1 MAELVYAFDLK
12 SNGEIHMGSSPIS
25 GTSYWQIT
33 PIVVLFCWFWS
44 LLSDSISRNM
54 VRSGW
59 LRLDHDAL
67 RHAGTYS
74 NDWSSVAADYSLP
87 ARAHAYDLHF
97 DHLSTYTTSGPD
109 NRYYGLPVR
118 CLVYYFVRND
128 GTRRLRTTN
137 RCFCFLKIDSMRW

>member
-1 MAELVYAFDLK
+1 
-12 SNGEIHMGSSPIS
+12 
-25 GTSYWQIT
+25 
-33 PIVVLFCWFWS
+33 
-44 LLSDSISRNM
+44 M